1 MLFLKM
7 FPKKYFIATLVA
19 VLVTQLIA
27 GCAAK
32 VKPIRS
38 SKAVI
43 GYETQVSKYLVNLPP
58 PKDPIVL
65 AVYKF
70 RDQTGQYK
78 PGTGTTGWSTA
89 VTQGATSML
98 IKALSDAGRG
108 KWFSVLERESLTNLL
123 NERKIIRQTRKQ
135 YLHKEVQNK
144 IQPLSPLLYAPIM
157 LEGGIIAYENDL
169 LTGGLGARYLG
180 IGGDTQFRRD
190 TVTIYLRAVSV
201 KNGKVL
207 KSVTTSKTI
216 FSIKLDVGV
225 FKFVGFRELLEVET
239 GFTSNEPP
247 QMAVLEAIE
256 QAVYALIVEGSVD
269 GIWDFEN
276 PRHAQAVTQRYLRK
290 KEKKVLLKV
299 DEQGNVAQVIGL
311 DKKRKKK
318 RYRSRRPILIQ
329 EKK

>member
-1 MLFLKM
+1 MM
-7 FPKKYFIATLVA
+7 FPRKIFSAFL
-19 VLVTQLIA
+19 A
-27 GCAAK
+27 GCLVFTLFAGCSSK
-32 VKPIRS
+32 FQPIRS

-43 GYETQVSKYLVNLPP
+43 GYETQVSKDLAKLPP
-58 PKDPIVL
+58 PKEPVVL

-135 YLHKEVQNK
+135 YIPKDAHNK
-144 IQPLSPLLYAPIM
+144 IPPLPALLYAPVM

-180 IGGDTQFRRD
+180 IGGNTQFRRD

-216 FSIKLDVGV
+216 FSMKMDVGV
-225 FKFVGFRELLEVET
+225 FKFVGFKELLEVESGYST
-239 GFTSNEPP
+239 NEPP

-256 QAVYALIVEGSVD
+256 QAVYTLVVEGSID

-276 PRHAQAVTQRYLRK
+276 PRYGQAIAKRYFRQQKMKARLRIDK
-290 KEKKVLLKV
+290 
-299 DEQGNVAQVIGL
+299 QGNVTKVVAL
-311 DKKRKKK
+311 DKKRKKR
-318 RYRSRRPILIQ
+318 RYRT
-329 EKK
+329 KKVKQK